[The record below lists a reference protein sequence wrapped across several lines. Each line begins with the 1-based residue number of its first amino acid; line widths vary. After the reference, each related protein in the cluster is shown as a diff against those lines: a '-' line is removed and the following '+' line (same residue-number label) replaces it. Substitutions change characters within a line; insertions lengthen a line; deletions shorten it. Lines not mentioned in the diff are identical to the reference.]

1 MSNNADASRII
12 PDRVFD
18 TAKQI
23 SVNMNLLY
31 DSQNAL
37 QERVTSLERH
47 LDRLDKALTLAL
59 SKQQLP
65 LDL

>member
-1 MSNNADASRII
+1 MSKPADASRII

-31 DSQNAL
+31 QAQNAL

-47 LDRLDKALTLAL
+47 LDRIDKRL
-59 SKQQLP
+59 SLVS
-65 LDL
+65 DEVVSNRSN